1 MKKLLHKTLL
11 VAFLCAAVFTP
22 LTFAK
27 AQTDANSPI
36 SPALQT
42 EMDNQR
48 FAFQYASGLGAQSPA
63 VVISWIIKAILGLLG
78 VIFIVL
84 IIYAGF
90 LWMTSAGNEDAI
102 GKAKK
107 TIVAAIIGLAI
118 VLFAY
123 MITIFVID
131 QLLIASTGDPSGI
144 N

>member
-1 MKKLLHKTLL
+1 MKQLLPKTLL
-11 VAFLCAAVFTP
+11 LAFLCALVFTP
-22 LTFAK
+22 LTLAK
-27 AQTDANSPI
+27 AQTDSSSPI
-36 SPALQT
+36 SPDLQT

-63 VVISWIIKAILGLLG
+63 VVISWIIKVILGLLG

-90 LWMTSAGNEDAI
+90 MWMTSAGNEDAI
-102 GKAKK
+102 SKAKK
-107 TIVAAIIGLAI
+107 TIIAAIVGLAI

>member
-1 MKKLLHKTLL
+1 MKKLLPKILL
-11 VAFLCAAVFTP
+11 LAFLCAIVFTP
-22 LTFAK
+22 LTLAK
-27 AQTDANSPI
+27 AQTDSNSPI
-36 SPALQT
+36 SPDLQT

-63 VVISWIIKAILGLLG
+63 VVISWIIKVILGLLG

-90 LWMTSAGNEDAI
+90 MWMTSAGNEDAI
-102 GKAKK
+102 SKAKK
-107 TIVAAIIGLAI
+107 TIIAAIVGLAI